1 MQRILGGLV
10 GRRLMKQSVEQRSD
24 VRCDREKSDGGS
36 LVV

>member
-1 MQRILGGLV
+1 M

-24 VRCDREKSDGGS
+24 VRCDREKNDEGS